1 MQEREYLGAWLYFY
15 IEASH
20 LRYCNCLQSI
30 RFSDRDKSKIDDK
43 QGGK

>member
-15 IEASH
+15 IEASQ

-30 RFSDRDKSKIDDK
+30 WFSDRDKSKIDDK